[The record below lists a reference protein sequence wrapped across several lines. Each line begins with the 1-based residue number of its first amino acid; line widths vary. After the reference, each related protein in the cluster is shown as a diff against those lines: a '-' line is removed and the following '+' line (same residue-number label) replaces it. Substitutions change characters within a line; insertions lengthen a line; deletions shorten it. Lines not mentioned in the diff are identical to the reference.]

1 MVYLYYH
8 QKMQRIKRKAR
19 VIPFGYKES
28 DDPDYIEPV
37 QSELDALEEAKEFFR
52 KLKQMSKED
61 FNELFIVTEV
71 KN

>member
-1 MVYLYYH
+1 MAEYA
-8 QKMQRIKRKAR
+8 MSIKSGNGLVFKTKS
-19 VIPFGYKES
+19 PS
-28 DDPDYIEPV
+28 
-37 QSELDALEEAKEFFR
+37 LEEAKEFFR

>member
-1 MVYLYYH
+1 MAVYAMAL
-8 QKMQRIKRKAR
+8 KKSEDSNGIVFKTKA
-19 VIPFGYKES
+19 YS
-28 DDPDYIEPV
+28 
-37 QSELDALEEAKEFFR
+37 LEEAIEYFR